1 MSNMFD
7 LKKLIPGG
15 AKPSVPYVHTYSS
28 GVNSDSEKAAL
39 LTNYVSVDKENWEK
53 IAPGTHIRYE
63 NSDGEFKRGGF
74 IARHYVSVKEENAG
88 HKLIRMRSTP
98 AKGGKEWSIDLAN
111 VSQIWKNS
119 KFEPKPSQS
128 DVVGGIQTK
137 TDSLAAQIEQLRVEL
152 AHLSN
157 EQKRTIA
164 LIKKLHNIQV

>member
-1 MSNMFD
+1 MFD

-15 AKPSVPYVHTYSS
+15 VKPSAPYTHTYSA

-39 LTNYVSVDKENWEK
+39 LANYVPVDNENWEK
-53 IAPGTHIRYE
+53 IPPGTHIRYE

-74 IARHYVSVKEENAG
+74 IARHYVSAKEGTAG

-98 AKGGKEWSIDLAN
+98 GQGGKEWSIDLAK
-111 VSQIWKNS
+111 VSHIWKNS

-164 LIKKLHNIQV
+164 LIKKLHNIHV